1 MIRLAWPHASLWP
14 NSRTDRRGATSHRKA
29 ARTEGWAEAQSV
41 KTLVLAEAH
50 IIATFYPPDN
60 RRRDCDNLLAAIKP
74 HLDGIAAAAGVDDAG
89 WMFTV
94 MKGEPVKNG
103 AVVLEFRGKGAWQQ
117 IGEVARQMIEGTVK

>member
-14 NSRTDRRGATSHRKA
+14 NSRTDRRAATAHRKA
-29 ARTEGWAEAQSV
+29 ARTEGWAEAQPV
-41 KTLVLAEAH
+41 KTLVLSEAH
-50 IIATFYPPDN
+50 VIATFYPPDS

-94 MKGEPVKNG
+94 MKGEPVENG